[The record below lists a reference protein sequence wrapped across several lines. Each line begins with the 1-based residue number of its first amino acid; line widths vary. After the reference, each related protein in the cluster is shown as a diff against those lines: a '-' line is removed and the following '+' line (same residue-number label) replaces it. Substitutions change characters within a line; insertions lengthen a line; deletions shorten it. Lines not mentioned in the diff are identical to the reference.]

1 MDNTVIY
8 ILRGI
13 ELLQDT
19 LGFAVT
25 YIVILLSRCA
35 LASIPVLMIVMLVR
49 STILRKTVFLKAAVW
64 GMFAI
69 VPFLGKL
76 KAYYEVRTLSK
87 PFILCQE
94 AAISLPLFRALYLIT
109 GSVMLILFLRSWF
122 RMRRM
127 VNDTRKEEING
138 HEVHVIDA
146 DISPFAFGLYKPK
159 IVIPER
165 MVAELDERELDTII
179 LHEKT
184 HIRLGHLWIFL
195 LWEIFAAL
203 FWIDPFLK
211 LSAGKLR
218 EDMEQVCD
226 KVTIQRGGQDP
237 LCYGTLLLKSA
248 SFYKTASG
256 RIPAMLLGESG
267 LNKAKQRFFR
277 IRDFNPYNRKVTVTA
292 CTALAAVICV
302 SIIRISGLSYPK
314 YEILP
319 DITVTDELG
328 KVYLDSKKMEQS
340 GAIERSEDGLIIDAA
355 KLRGAMSEDFPEH
368 KYIYFYYDMFMK
380 IPGMGGGGTVAWLE
394 ELPETGIIEAAGA
407 KRDLKEKIAIWFL
420 KMI

>member
-35 LASIPVLMIVMLVR
+35 VASIPILMIVMVLR

-76 KAYYEVRTLSK
+76 KAYYEVRALSK

-94 AAISLPLFRALYLIT
+94 AAISLPLFCALYLIT

-138 HEVHVIDA
+138 HEVYVIDA

-184 HIRLGHLWIFL
+184 HIRLGHLWIFF

-211 LSAGKLR
+211 FSA
-218 EDMEQVCD
+218 
-226 KVTIQRGGQDP
+226 
-237 LCYGTLLLKSA
+237 
-248 SFYKTASG
+248 
-256 RIPAMLLGESG
+256 
-267 LNKAKQRFFR
+267 
-277 IRDFNPYNRKVTVTA
+277 
-292 CTALAAVICV
+292 
-302 SIIRISGLSYPK
+302 
-314 YEILP
+314 
-319 DITVTDELG
+319 
-328 KVYLDSKKMEQS
+328 
-340 GAIERSEDGLIIDAA
+340 
-355 KLRGAMSEDFPEH
+355 
-368 KYIYFYYDMFMK
+368 
-380 IPGMGGGGTVAWLE
+380 
-394 ELPETGIIEAAGA
+394 
-407 KRDLKEKIAIWFL
+407 
-420 KMI
+420 